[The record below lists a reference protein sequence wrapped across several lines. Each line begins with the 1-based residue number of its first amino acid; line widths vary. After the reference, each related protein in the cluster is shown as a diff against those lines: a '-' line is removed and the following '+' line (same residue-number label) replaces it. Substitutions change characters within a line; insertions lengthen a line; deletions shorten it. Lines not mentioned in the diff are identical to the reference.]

1 MIYKESAIYFITS
14 LISTTIIFVGRGWGG
29 KAFQTVQAEVGG
41 SNLAR
46 IESKKY
52 ANQRKMMLSALTSQ
66 AKLSLA
72 GSRTHLPRKG
82 PNLVPWGTGAL
93 VHTPP
98 CRSSS
103 WGGGLI
109 SWAATPPPSS
119 RPRHTDSASP
129 LPLHSDSDRLSSPAN
144 KRDH

>member
-29 KAFQTVQAEVGG
+29 ESRNSGREGA
-41 SNLAR
+41 NLAR

-119 RPRHTDSASP
+119 RPRHTDSTSP

-144 KRDH
+144 KRDQ